1 MVDPEELIDDKN
13 NMETEEDTFAN
24 KGPDIKAEM
33 IEGGTQRNDIII
45 ISKYQN
51 VKVSYVYSYSRQA
64 VHTL

>member
-33 IEGGTQRNDIII
+33 IEGGKQRNDIII
-45 ISKYQN
+45 KINIKT
-51 VKVSYVYSYSRQA
+51 A
-64 VHTL
+64 P